1 MISVI
6 FLLIRSKKY
15 FNVMMNLFPPLF
27 IPFLT
32 GIIGCLCVGRHSS
45 KTLIPGLLFH
55 SVVPEP
61 EPNLSKCSV
70 ATFKNFLTLL
80 NEHHFDAMTISSSA
94 KIDLNSSAL
103 HKKVLITFDD
113 GLQTVYKNAMPLLDE
128 FNFKSTV
135 FCVAE
140 FIGKHSSWDVYK
152 ESPHLS
158 AAEIR
163 TISDSGHE
171 IGSHSQ
177 THANLPYLNQKDLIS
192 ELRES
197 KKNLEDII
205 GREVKSISFPHGC
218 WNKRVWNTAQEQG
231 YSYATLY
238 RGHNLACKNHYP
250 VISAHCFDT
259 AHSLLDKV
267 NLQSRFTPTIA
278 FSRIAAH
285 FGKGTPLWKFRNNYD
300 VTRIWSR

>member
-1 MISVI
+1 MMSLLPQLIVPFIS
-6 FLLIRSKKY
+6 
-15 FNVMMNLFPPLF
+15 
-27 IPFLT
+27 
-32 GIIGCLCVGRHSS
+32 GIIGCLSVGRHSR
-45 KTLIPGLLFH
+45 KTVIPGLLFH
-55 SVVPEP
+55 SVVPKP
-61 EPNLSKCSV
+61 ELNLSKCSV
-70 ATFKNFLTLL
+70 ETFKKFLKLL
-80 NEHHFDAMTISSSA
+80 NEHHYKAVTVSSA
-94 KIDLNSSAL
+94 ATPGQDLSMA

-113 GLQTVYKNAMPLLDE
+113 GLATVSNNAMPFLDE

-135 FCVAE
+135 FCVTG
-140 FIGKHSSWDVYK
+140 FIGKSSSWDVYK

-163 TISDSGHE
+163 KISDLGHE

-177 THANLPYLNQKDLIS
+177 THANLPYLNHNDLAH

-197 KKNLEDII
+197 KKNLEDIV

-218 WNKRVWNTAQEQG
+218 WNKRVWETALELG

-238 RGHNLACKNHYP
+238 RGHSQACDHHYP

-259 AHSLLDKV
+259 EYSLLDKINV
-267 NLQSRFTPTIA
+267 QSRFSPAIA

-285 FGKGTPLWKFRNNYD
+285 FGKGTPLWKFRENYN
-300 VTRIWSR
+300 VARIWQH